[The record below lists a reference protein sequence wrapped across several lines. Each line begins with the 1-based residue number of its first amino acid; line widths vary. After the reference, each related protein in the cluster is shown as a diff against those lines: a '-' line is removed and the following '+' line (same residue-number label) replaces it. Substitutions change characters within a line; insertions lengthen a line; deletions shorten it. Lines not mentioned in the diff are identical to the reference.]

1 MFLPWSLYPVY
12 GQLLMDKLRKPPK
25 RQSTQTSLNE
35 RSVSYQLN
43 LNEQGLTREQVIT
56 TERKLA
62 KFANAMDSVVR
73 IPFTKQGI
81 GADAALSTIPLAGD
95 LAGLALTS
103 YAFILGRQ
111 LGVPVS
117 KMTPAVRLALI
128 DMVVGVIPGI
138 GTLLDIFIRP
148 SRKTLSI
155 VHQHIQDEYGI
166 TETTHMD
173 RPFLHQQLEDEQRSS
188 RFWRYPIVAWLYL
201 HIPDI
206 LGLIVIAIIG
216 WGLWAAI
223 SWLIGAFGR
232 LTGFG

>member
-1 MFLPWSLYPVY
+1 MGKLLKLKVIKPVTS
-12 GQLLMDKLRKPPK
+12 
-25 RQSTQTSLNE
+25 QSTAY
-35 RSVSYQLN
+35 YQAKLA
-43 LNEQGLTREQVIT
+43 EQGLTRAQVIA

-73 IPFTKQGI
+73 IPFTKQGV

-111 LGVPVS
+111 LGVPVQ
-117 KMTPAVRLALI
+117 KMLPAVRLALI
-128 DMVVGVIPGI
+128 DMVVGVVPVV

-155 VHQHIQDEYGI
+155 VHQHLHDEYGI

-173 RPFLHQQLEDEQRSS
+173 RPFLHQQLEDKQQRS
-188 RFWRYPIVAWLYL
+188 RFWRNPIIAWLYL
-201 HIPDI
+201 HLPDL
-206 LGLIVIAIIG
+206 LGIVVIALIG
-216 WGLWAAI
+216 WGLWNVI
-223 SWLIGAFGR
+223 GWLVNLFGNM
-232 LTGFG
+232 TGFN

>member
-1 MFLPWSLYPVY
+1 MGKPV
-12 GQLLMDKLRKPPK
+12 KLKVINPVTS
-25 RQSTQTSLNE
+25 QSTAY
-35 RSVSYQLN
+35 YQAKLA
-43 LNEQGLTREQVIT
+43 EQGLTREQVIA

-73 IPFTKQGI
+73 IPFTKQGV

-111 LGVPVS
+111 LGVPVQ
-117 KMTPAVRLALI
+117 KMLPAVRLALI
-128 DMVVGVIPGI
+128 DMVVGVVPVV

-155 VHQHIQDEYGI
+155 VHQHLHDEYGI

-173 RPFLHQQLEDEQRSS
+173 RPFLHQQLEDKQQRS
-188 RFWRYPIVAWLYL
+188 RFWRNPIIAWLYL
-201 HIPDI
+201 HLPDL
-206 LGLIVIAIIG
+206 LGIVVIALIG
-216 WGLWAAI
+216 WGLWNVI
-223 SWLIGAFGR
+223 GWLVNLFGNM
-232 LTGFG
+232 TGFN

>member
-1 MFLPWSLYPVY
+1 
-12 GQLLMDKLRKPPK
+12 MDKVRKSPK
-25 RQSTQTSLNE
+25 RGSTKTSSLDE
-35 RSVSYQLN
+35 LKISYQLN
-43 LNEQGLTREQVIT
+43 LAEQGLTRVQVIA

-73 IPFTKQGI
+73 IPFTKQGL

-103 YAFILGRQ
+103 YAFILGRR

-128 DMVVGVIPGI
+128 DMVVGIIPGV
-138 GTLLDIFIRP
+138 GTLMDIFIRP

-173 RPFLHQQLEDEQRSS
+173 RPFLHQQLENKQRSS
-188 RFWRYPIVAWLYL
+188 RFWRHPIAAWFYL

-206 LGLIVIAIIG
+206 LGLIVIVIIG
-216 WGLWAAI
+216 WGLWTAI
-223 SWLIGAFGR
+223 GWLVSAFSN

>member
-1 MFLPWSLYPVY
+1 
-12 GQLLMDKLRKPPK
+12 MDKFRKLTK
-25 RQSTQTSLNE
+25 RSSAETAADERQT
-35 RSVSYQLN
+35 SYQLN
-43 LNEQGLTREQVIT
+43 LAEQGLTRAQVIA

-73 IPFTKQGI
+73 IPFTKQGL

-111 LGVPVS
+111 LGVPAS

-155 VHQHIQDEYGI
+155 VHQHIHDEYGI
-166 TETTHMD
+166 TDTTHMD
-173 RPFLHQQLEDEQRSS
+173 RPFLYQQLENKQRSS
-188 RFWRYPIVAWLYL
+188 RFWRHPITAWFYL

-206 LGLIVIAIIG
+206 LGVIVIAIIG
-216 WGLWAAI
+216 WGLWTAI
-223 SWLIGAFGR
+223 SWLLAAVSK